1 MRQCVKQCVSQCVC
15 DSVCA
20 TVCVFDSVCVAM
32 MLGLKVAVTS
42 LCALLVGWCVM
53 VLVEPN
59 CLDAEFR
66 HGAVAAD
73 TDTCSKIGR

>member
-1 MRQCVKQCVSQCVC
+1 
-15 DSVCA
+15 
-20 TVCVFDSVCVAM
+20 M